1 METQSVNVISS
12 KGASS
17 LQISTGRIIG
27 SSIEQ
32 AKVQLLESA
41 AQSTRPV
48 RPYVSS
54 HDVDTSYRMVV
65 VDGLS
70 VIVGGRFF
78 EGGAAS

>member
-17 LQISTGRIIG
+17 LQISRERIIG

-41 AQSTRPV
+41 AQSTRLV

-65 VDGLS
+65 VDELS
-70 VIVGGRFF
+70 VKVGGRFF